1 MNYFDNPDYVV
12 AIVGAGRGI
21 GKAAALHVAGHG
33 VRVAKPLAARAHR
46 SLP

>member
-21 GKAAALHVAGHG
+21 GKAAALHIAGHG
-33 VRVAKPLAARAHR
+33 VRVACLDRDGDSAKA
-46 SLP
+46 